1 MFRVRR
7 FAVHAVLPA
16 LLIVSAAARLIG
28 QVRSVA
34 EAAVFPELPRVYL
47 DTTYALPTGPTITV
61 PPGGDFQAALNSAQP
76 GSVIVLTAG
85 ATYAGNFTLP
95 NKTGTGW
102 IYIQSSALSS
112 LPAPGTRVSPPRPAS
127 CPASSIP
134 PAIPRF
140 KPPPPPT
147 ITASSA
153 LRSPPPGRPP
163 AAPITP
169 SSTSIPPA
177 ATPPSARSPP
187 TWYSIAATFTAP
199 PPATSATG

>member
-16 LLIVSAAARLIG
+16 LLIVSAAAMLIG

-61 PPGGDFQAALNSAQP
+61 PPGGDFRAALNPAHP

-112 LPAPGTRVSPPRPAS
+112 LPAPGTRVSPAQASLMPRLLDTSGNPALQTATAAHHYRLIGTEITTTWATTS
-127 CPASSIP
+127 STDYALVNLDSPAGL
-134 PAIPRF
+134 AARHPRF
-140 KPPPPPT
+140 RRH
-147 ITASSA
+147 
-153 LRSPPPGRPP
+153 LVGRQEQL
-163 AAPITP
+163 
-169 SSTSIPPA
+169 
-177 ATPPSARSPP
+177 
-187 TWYSIAATFTAP
+187 
-199 PPATSATG
+199 